1 MSKFSVMK
9 KYLLPCLFFFLMI
22 GTTQAQEGPG
32 GVGNSSS
39 NLIWLDANQLGLTN
53 SDPVSSWTD
62 FSGNSNHATQGLGA
76 DQPTFLTGQI
86 NGLPVVDFD
95 GTSEHLDFGTHITSD
110 AITILSVFQ
119 RDNTSVGGL
128 VTLQNHAVLEKS
140 TIVYAISDSP
150 GATHTISKS
159 TGSYSIFS
167 MRTTS
172 GTGVNL
178 NMTNG
183 STDVD
188 RTRNSLL
195 NRGSSAVGARIT
207 DAGATGLYLDG
218 QIAELIIYNSR
229 LSVAERDIIIANLAA
244 KYDLTATNSSIYS
257 YRSTH
262 PNDVVGIGQESDGS
276 NTSARGN
283 EFVEISNAS
292 TLGDGDYLLIGHDNG
307 GYATSNSVPSDYVE
321 RYTQVWRTDVTGS
334 PGTVD
339 IEFFLDAGALG
350 SPSDLAI
357 MIETDNGDFSDGN
370 VTTHTTGRSY
380 SVGSNSITFT
390 GVSLS
395 DGDYFTLGE
404 LQSDIT
410 AIADGDWDQT
420 ATWSC
425 TCIPGNTDIVNI
437 GNTFDV
443 TVDSDEEVLNLT
455 IDVGG
460 TLDFS
465 GSNTLDIEGNLTVNG
480 GITSGNGTITVT
492 GSSAQTFDNGSGSTV
507 ALNNLTVNNASGLD
521 INSGAWSIASN
532 LQVSAG
538 NLDVSG
544 ATSMT
549 LLSTASATS
558 QILESVSNAF
568 TGDLTIQRYI
578 GSRNANFANFGI
590 PILGATVAD
599 IDDDLFISGVGGPD
613 GNALKGNGDIFY
625 SIHEFDRNTDTHVEI
640 TSTTAS
646 LGRAKGYEVWL
657 ATTFNSFSS
666 ATIDYTG
673 TVNNGLVRSDV
684 NVGWNLI
691 GNPFHSYIDWDLV
704 GSTGP
709 VSSDYYIFDT
719 DAGSYTLYTGAGKA
733 DIAPEQGFWV
743 FQSATGGFKIN
754 FEEADKVSSNSP
766 TFIRKKLEN
775 ELASFEIVSSNTDFR
790 HRMELQFDIHASEEY
805 DNLDAPFLPSPI
817 NEAPA
822 IYTRPKNSKMRVVK
836 NSLNPNEAT
845 QMIPISIIAGES
857 GNYSI
862 NANNIDEINDNYS
875 CVFLKDNKTNESIDL
890 SVEHKYSFQS
900 NVVDDDNR
908 FNLVL
913 SNSYDACQN
922 LLNQNG
928 SINQKLDDV
937 FRLRNYYEDWFLDY
951 SLHNEGSQAV
961 INVYNLSGQSVMEP
975 LNLNLNGSGSIPIH
989 QLRNLEGVYMIQV
1002 ISNDEILNQT
1012 VKL

>member
-1 MSKFSVMK
+1 
-9 KYLLPCLFFFLMI
+9 MI
-22 GTTQAQEGPG
+22 GVSQAQEGPG

-53 SDPVSSWTD
+53 NDPVSSWTD
-62 FSGNSNHATQGLGA
+62 FSGNTNHATQGLGA

-86 NGLPVVDFD
+86 NGMPVVDFD
-95 GTSEHLDFGTHITSD
+95 GSSEHLDFGTHITSD

-119 RDNTSVGGL
+119 RDNTNVGGL
-128 VTLQNHAVLEKS
+128 VTLQKHAVLEKS
-140 TIVYAISDSP
+140 TITYAISDSP
-150 GATHTISKS
+150 GATHTIAKS

-167 MRTTS
+167 MRTAS

-188 RTRNSLL
+188 RTRNALL

-207 DAGATGLYLDG
+207 DGGSTGLFFDG

-229 LSVAERDIIIANLAA
+229 LSVAERDIIIASLAA

-292 TLGDGDYLLIGHDNG
+292 ALGDGDYLLIGHDDG

-321 RYTQVWRTDVTGS
+321 RYTQVWRADVTGN

-339 IEFFLDAGALG
+339 IEFFLDAGAIG
-350 SPSDLAI
+350 NPTDLAI

-380 SVGSNSITFT
+380 SVGSNSVTFT

-404 LQSDIT
+404 LQSDIS
-410 AIADGDWDQT
+410 AIVDGDWGQT
-420 ATWSC
+420 TTWSC
-425 TCIPGNTDIVNI
+425 TCIPGNTDIVSI

-443 TVDSDEEVLNLT
+443 TVDANREVLNLT
-455 IDVGG
+455 IGAGG
-460 TLDFS
+460 TLNFS
-465 GSNTLDIEGNLTVNG
+465 GSSTLDIEGNLIVNG
-480 GITSGNGTITVT
+480 SINSGSGTITVT

-507 ALNNLTVNNASGLD
+507 ALNSLIINNASGLD
-521 INSGAWSIASN
+521 INSGAWSIASD

-549 LLSTASATS
+549 LLSTASSTS

-613 GNALKGNGDIFY
+613 GNALKSNGDIFY
-625 SIHEFDRNTDTHVEI
+625 SIHEFDRNTDSHVEV

-657 ATTFNSFSS
+657 ATTFSNFSG

-704 GSTGP
+704 STTGP

-719 DAGSYTLYTGAGKA
+719 DAGSYTLYTGVDKA
-733 DIAPEQGFWV
+733 NIAPEQGFWV
-743 FQSATGGFKIN
+743 FQSATGGFKVN
-754 FEEADKVSSNSP
+754 FEEADKVSSNSA
-766 TFIRKKLEN
+766 TFIRPKTEDKHVKF
-775 ELASFEIVSSNTDFR
+775 ELSSLDNNFR
-790 HRMELQFDIHASEEY
+790 HTMLLDFDIHSTNEF

-817 NEAPA
+817 KEAPA
-822 IYTRPKNSKMRVVK
+822 IYSRPLNSNMKVVK
-836 NSLNPNEAT
+836 NSLNPNEET
-845 QMIPISIIAGES
+845 QVVPISILTGQEGS
-857 GNYSI
+857 YSI
-862 NANNIDEINDNYS
+862 NARNLEGINDSYS

-890 SVEHKYSFQS
+890 SVEHEYTFQS
-900 NVVDDDNR
+900 NVVEDDNR

-913 SNSYDACQN
+913 SNSYDHCQN
-922 LLNQNG
+922 LLNQST
-928 SINQKLDDV
+928 SINQDLNKV

-961 INVYNLSGQSVMEP
+961 VNIYNLSGQSVIEP
-975 LNLNLNGSGSIPIH
+975 ISLNLNGSGSIPIH
-989 QLRNLEGVYMIQV
+989 QLRTLDGVYMIQV